1 MFDSPKLIIWLSITL
16 IDVPYLKS
24 LEGKR
29 FRWNFRAYFY
39 FSHADGPLD
48 VPWEATRVDNQRI
61 WQEGI
66 WQRMS
71 GHVKFLDG
79 KYTAYIQFDFPA
91 KTKVT
96 GNIEE
101 AEIRL
106 YNPRANDS
114 CVKIDAERH
123 VRTFSIRYIESEIID
138 RGSMSLQRGAK
149 WMVSS
154 RIFMRWL
161 DKNV

>member
-1 MFDSPKLIIWLSITL
+1 
-16 IDVPYLKS
+16 
-24 LEGKR
+24 
-29 FRWNFRAYFY
+29 
-39 FSHADGPLD
+39 
-48 VPWEATRVDNQRI
+48 
-61 WQEGI
+61 
-66 WQRMS
+66 MS

-138 RGSMSLQRGAK
+138 RGSMSLHRGAK
-149 WMVSS
+149 WMVSGTRS
-154 RIFMRWL
+154 NAGSEFSAVQ
-161 DKNV
+161 DACAESQD

>member
-1 MFDSPKLIIWLSITL
+1 MPC
-16 IDVPYLKS
+16 LKS
-24 LEGKR
+24 PEGKKGSVDGH
-29 FRWNFRAYFY
+29 RADFY

-149 WMVSS
+149 WMVSHK
-154 RIFMRWL
+154 ILEFL
-161 DKNV
+161 DHDS

>member
-1 MFDSPKLIIWLSITL
+1 
-16 IDVPYLKS
+16 
-24 LEGKR
+24 
-29 FRWNFRAYFY
+29 
-39 FSHADGPLD
+39 
-48 VPWEATRVDNQRI
+48 
-61 WQEGI
+61 
-66 WQRMS
+66 MS

-154 RIFMRWL
+154 RMLLRWF
-161 DKNV
+161 DKKILRDP

>member
-1 MFDSPKLIIWLSITL
+1 
-16 IDVPYLKS
+16 
-24 LEGKR
+24 
-29 FRWNFRAYFY
+29 
-39 FSHADGPLD
+39 
-48 VPWEATRVDNQRI
+48 
-61 WQEGI
+61 
-66 WQRMS
+66 MS

-154 RIFMRWL
+154 GSFFYDGEVKFFKRSMSGTNSLSSFYTEKTRGQRRTESRRSR
-161 DKNV
+161 KSSSSR

>member
-1 MFDSPKLIIWLSITL
+1 
-16 IDVPYLKS
+16 
-24 LEGKR
+24 
-29 FRWNFRAYFY
+29 
-39 FSHADGPLD
+39 
-48 VPWEATRVDNQRI
+48 
-61 WQEGI
+61 
-66 WQRMS
+66 MS

-154 RIFMRWL
+154 RMFLRWFDQNSSGIHERNKL
-161 DKNV
+161 TVIILH

>member
-1 MFDSPKLIIWLSITL
+1 MCS
-16 IDVPYLKS
+16 
-24 LEGKR
+24 
-29 FRWNFRAYFY
+29 FRSHQKVESRLPSGPELY

-149 WMVSS
+149 WMVSHMFFECLS
-154 RIFMRWL
+154 G
-161 DKNV
+161 KT

>member
-1 MFDSPKLIIWLSITL
+1 MCSFRSHQKVESRLPSGPDGPGSKNDLRVKL
-16 IDVPYLKS
+16 
-24 LEGKR
+24 
-29 FRWNFRAYFY
+29 Y

-149 WMVSS
+149 WMVSHMFFECLS
-154 RIFMRWL
+154 G
-161 DKNV
+161 KT

>member
-1 MFDSPKLIIWLSITL
+1 
-16 IDVPYLKS
+16 
-24 LEGKR
+24 
-29 FRWNFRAYFY
+29 
-39 FSHADGPLD
+39 
-48 VPWEATRVDNQRI
+48 
-61 WQEGI
+61 
-66 WQRMS
+66 MS

-149 WMVSS
+149 WMVSRTS
-154 RIFMRWL
+154 VFYL
-161 DKNV
+161 KNHIIHKSLRDR